1 MTNNTPETNTLDQSA
16 ADLGMGGHL
25 APEQDDAG
33 YRKRMER
40 RQECNVNGWKNAIKR
55 KAW

>member
-1 MTNNTPETNTLDQSA
+1 
-16 ADLGMGGHL
+16 MGGHL

-40 RQECNVNGWKNAIKR
+40 RQEVQRQRVEERNKEKGW
-55 KAW
+55 